1 MMISGSGLGL
11 SVGLTSPLHLHCP
24 SASLSWPAITAGLLV
39 SASVGTSALVILN
52 NLYIG
57 SRPGLHLAQLLLTSS
72 SVYMILT
79 QTPRIQVLVDSIVR
93 RDRGR
98 IHRDTLLA
106 WEKGSAGNRYAYIII
121 HMYIFVVYIYKITI
135 RKWRVPRN
143 LWLLEII
150 RGRGGLSD
158 CLRIWIKTASRCG
171 DSLDPSVGGRI
182 RPCCYALIKTHSYFT
197 WCDVVLCGVERPRA
211 LMNVHFPR

>member
-1 MMISGSGLGL
+1 M
-11 SVGLTSPLHLHCP
+11 
-24 SASLSWPAITAGLLV
+24 
-39 SASVGTSALVILN
+39 GTSALVILN

-106 WEKGSAGNRYAYIII
+106 
-121 HMYIFVVYIYKITI
+121 
-135 RKWRVPRN
+135 
-143 LWLLEII
+143 
-150 RGRGGLSD
+150 
-158 CLRIWIKTASRCG
+158 
-171 DSLDPSVGGRI
+171 
-182 RPCCYALIKTHSYFT
+182 
-197 WCDVVLCGVERPRA
+197 
-211 LMNVHFPR
+211 